1 MTRPPKHRRTVFT
14 AGSAVLLAV
23 AGLGLTAAPAQA
35 DPPPRA
41 TCNPEIESVW
51 DDITRA
57 TVTPVVTEFSSFN
70 VVPGTTGQQQQ
81 RLTEMTSIT
90 TKINNTAE
98 FNLSYSSTLGQAGIK
113 AGFQVETGRGST
125 RTTDTLRTVNI
136 NAPGNYGIFR
146 GFLRVDGE
154 WTRYL
159 CARSGQ
165 GTGYW
170 VNASAS
176 ANGSG
181 YYTTYGAPSEGVVI
195 CSYPE
200 PAGTVREAA
209 RLEVCKH

>member
-1 MTRPPKHRRTVFT
+1 MTASPRRRRTVFT
-14 AGSAVLLAV
+14 SGLAALFAV

-35 DPPPRA
+35 DAPPRA
-41 TCNPEIESVW
+41 TCNPEIDQVW
-51 DDITRA
+51 DDIVTA
-57 TVTPVVTEFSSFN
+57 TVTPVVTEFTSFN

-81 RLTEMTSIT
+81 RLTQVAMIT
-90 TKINNTAE
+90 TKINNSAD
-98 FNLSYSSTLGQAGIK
+98 FNLSYSSALGQVGLK
-113 AGFQVETGRGST
+113 TGFQVETSRANT
-125 RTTDTLRTVNI
+125 RTTDTSRTVNI

-170 VNASAS
+170 IK
-176 ANGSG
+176 ANPNGTG
-181 YYTTYGAPSEGVVI
+181 YYTTYGAASEGVVL

-209 RLEVCKH
+209 RLELCKH